1 MGQALAKKRRKKW
14 TTQIAASETHRRQA
28 SVTLPDMPWDRGAD
42 GPANRIGLVEEPRG
56 EVDEKTGKVRNPNGV
71 KGVRRRL
78 WVETY
83 WQQGKLTRGQ
93 LNVARELLDAHE
105 GRKAQDPLAAI
116 KIDRQTGKPDPQAAA
131 FDKRRKF
138 HAMWAVVPLFARPVI
153 EHVVINNRPLRA
165 MAGCSSAR
173 SAERHLERLRRGLDM
188 LRE

>member
-1 MGQALAKKRRKKW
+1 MGQALAKKRRNAWKSSL
-14 TTQIAASETHRRQA
+14 ASTEKTRCKPG
-28 SVTLPDMPWDRGAD
+28 VTLPEMPWDRGAD
-42 GPANRIGLVEEPRG
+42 GPANQIGLVEEPRG
-56 EVDEKTGKVRNPNGV
+56 EVDEKTGKVKNPNGV

-83 WQQGKLTRGQ
+83 WQQGKISRGQ

-138 HAMWAVVPLFARPVI
+138 HAMWEQVPLFARPVI

-173 SAERHLERLRRGLDM
+173 SAERHAERMRKGLDI
-188 LRE
+188 LRG

>member
-1 MGQALAKKRRKKW
+1 MGQALAKKRSKAWKRAVVSNDATRHKP
-14 TTQIAASETHRRQA
+14 
-28 SVTLPDMPWDRGAD
+28 SVTLPEMPWDRGAD
-42 GPANRIGLVEEPRG
+42 GPANRIGLVEEARG
-56 EVDEKTGKVRNPNGV
+56 EVDENTGKVKNPNGV
-71 KGVRRRL
+71 RGVRRRL

-83 WQQGKLTRGQ
+83 WQQGKITRGQ

-105 GRKAQDPLAAI
+105 GRKTQDPLAAI

-138 HAMWAVVPLFARPVI
+138 HAMWAVVPLSARPVI

-173 SAERHLERLRRGLDM
+173 SAERHLERMRKGLDL
-188 LRE
+188 LRA

>member
-1 MGQALAKKRRKKW
+1 M
-14 TTQIAASETHRRQA
+14 
-28 SVTLPDMPWDRGAD
+28 
-42 GPANRIGLVEEPRG
+42 
-56 EVDEKTGKVRNPNGV
+56 
-71 KGVRRRL
+71 RRRL

-93 LNVARELLDAHE
+93 LNVSRELLDAHE

-173 SAERHLERLRRGLDM
+173 SAERHLERLRKGLDM

>member
-1 MGQALAKKRRKKW
+1 MGQALAKKRRK
-14 TTQIAASETHRRQA
+14 QIAASERQRRHA
-28 SVTLPDMPWDRGAD
+28 SVTLPEMPWDRGAD
-42 GPANRIGLVEEPRG
+42 GPANRVGLVEEPRG
-56 EVDEKTGKVRNPNGV
+56 EVDEDTGKVKNPNGV
-71 KGVRRRL
+71 RGVRRRL

-83 WQQGKLTRGQ
+83 WQQGKITRGQ

-138 HAMWAVVPLFARPVI
+138 HAMWAQVPLFARPVI

-165 MAGCSSAR
+165 MAGCNSAR
-173 SAERHLERLRRGLDM
+173 SAERHLERLRKGLDM
-188 LRE
+188 LRG

>member
-1 MGQALAKKRRKKW
+1 MGQALAKKRSKAWKRAVVLNDATRHKP
-14 TTQIAASETHRRQA
+14 

-56 EVDEKTGKVRNPNGV
+56 EVDENTGKVKNPNGV

-78 WVETY
+78 WIETY
-83 WQQGKLTRGQ
+83 WHQGKITRGQ

-173 SAERHLERLRRGLDM
+173 SAERHLERLRKGLDM
-188 LRE
+188 LRD